1 MISIF
6 LFILIFFFLL
16 AILYDFNSNLK
27 TSKKVVFAITFQA
40 IVLSLFFGYHFWS
53 FLSKLPQKFPHPIS
67 GNVSFEFE
75 NKDSDILAIYF
86 CIIVFFISFILIKN
100 LYKNFEI
107 GIDYAYISLIP
118 FAILLG
124 QWIKIENTKILLF
137 ISLIFVSVDIL
148 IKTILKI
155 LIKNNK
161 IKLEEFNYFYESI
174 ILTSFF
180 FLFSSFGIFLFTNRI
195 GLFVSLKNV
204 ILFILFLIFILILL
218 KKKLDFFLIIS
229 QVGLPFLLSVFLA
242 PVIIAP
248 VGEKSYFPY
257 KNLNYYILFILFVI
271 FTYNILKKFF
281 LKENKDLLKLIA
293 PTSIALILILLMT
306 NPYNWPYINKDDFHS
321 GHYFLPWYLLKEF
334 GQFPFLE
341 CQPAYGLLNYIPG
354 FLSFIFYDGTYSGI
368 SMVGNHFYGIF
379 ILISFFTLKKELGL
393 YIPLILII
401 SGKEFFKPLYTA
413 YFFSIAIFLLLL
425 NSKIKKHYL
434 FFLWIFSSA
443 FLFLWSIPDGVPLV
457 LGTIP
462 FGIFLFIES
471 IKNKRKVFI
480 KLLLI
485 FFLILFS
492 LSFFTDFDKVFLNQI
507 KYLKEN
513 ASINSVAQGIKWD
526 WPIGKERITLG
537 PLWQFLRV
545 FWIFIPVFLFL
556 LIIFKRKEII
566 SNKKIL
572 FLLFFLMIS
581 IAFLIPRAFGRIDK
595 SELSR
600 PYTPNF
606 LLFFIFPILIF
617 PFIKK
622 EHKIYFILL
631 FSIIIGAIGYT
642 NKTFEHTLGTL
653 NNLKIYKAENT
664 ISGEREGLSGIGKEV
679 RMDGKQLGR
688 QKNLRKTL
696 KNLLKK
702 GETFYN
708 TTNHNAD
715 YIFQGL
721 PIPTRYYTI
730 YDISSKYFQ
739 MEVIKELK
747 EKEVLLVLI
756 FSENYIFDGGTL
768 PFRAPEVYFYLL
780 ENYTP
785 FEGDGGYIWM
795 IKKDEIARLEG
806 KYEIKDLKGQIELL
820 NKAFFMKNLKYLP
833 ASWGAS
839 IVSISRQLEKE
850 AGIKDINLVDIKG
863 IEKKEKFLITCA
875 DDQYLVFEV
884 PPNIKAD
891 YFYIHLKG
899 LKNEKDKIQIF
910 WANDL
915 YPSFCEE
922 SSQIFYFSKFGRYLI
937 PISYSPSFKVQS
949 KRRFIRL
956 DFQEEIGNI
965 IKIKDLAFY
974 KKKNCK

>member
-16 AILYDFNSNLK
+16 TILYDFNSNLNL
-27 TSKKVVFAITFQA
+27 SKKVVFAIILQS
-40 IVLSLFFGYHFWS
+40 IVISISLGYYFWS
-53 FLSKLPQKFPHPIS
+53 FLSKFPQKFLYPIS

-86 CIIVFFISFILIKN
+86 CILVFLISFILIKN

-124 QWIKIENTKILLF
+124 QWIKVENTKNLLF
-137 ISLIFVSVDIL
+137 ISLIFVLIDIL

-161 IKLEEFNYFYESI
+161 IKLEDFNFFYKNI
-174 ILTSFF
+174 IHISFF

-204 ILFILFLIFILILL
+204 ILFILFLILTLILL
-218 KKKLDFFLIIS
+218 KKKLDFFLILS

-248 VGEKSYFPY
+248 HGEKSYFPY

-271 FTYNILKKFF
+271 FIYNILKKFF
-281 LKENKDLLKLIA
+281 IKENKNISKLIA

-306 NPYNWPYINKDDFHS
+306 GPYNWPYINKDDFHL

-341 CQPAYGLLNYIPG
+341 CQPAYGLLNYLPG
-354 FLSFIFYDGTYSGI
+354 FLSYIFYDGTYSGI
-368 SMVGNHFYGIF
+368 SMVGNHYIGIF
-379 ILISFFTLKKELGL
+379 LLILFFTLKKEIGI
-393 YIPLILII
+393 YIPIILII
-401 SGKEFFKPLYTA
+401 LGRGSFASLYTI
-413 YFFSIAIFLLLL
+413 YFFSIAIFLFLL
-425 NSKIKKHYL
+425 NSKIKKHFL

-480 KLLLI
+480 KLLII

-492 LSFFTDFDKVFLNQI
+492 LSFFTDFEKIFLNGI
-507 KYLKEN
+507 KYLIEN
-513 ASINSVAQGIKWD
+513 ANVNTIAQGIKWD
-526 WPIGKERITLG
+526 LPPGKKRITLG

-545 FWIFIPVFLFL
+545 FWIFIPVFLLF

-566 SNKKIL
+566 SNKKIF
-572 FLLFFLMIS
+572 FLLIFLLIS
-581 IAFLIPRAFGRIDK
+581 IIFLIPRAFGRIDK
-595 SELSR
+595 GEFSR
-600 PYTPNF
+600 PYAPNF
-606 LLFFIFPILIF
+606 LLFFVFPILIF
-617 PFIKK
+617 PFINK
-622 EHKIYFILL
+622 EYKIYFILI
-631 FSIIIGAIGYT
+631 FSILLGAIGYPNT
-642 NKTFEHTLGTL
+642 SIEHSLGTL

-664 ISGEREGLSGIGKEV
+664 ISGEREGLSGIGKQV
-679 RMDGKQLGR
+679 IMDLKQLER

-747 EKEVLLVLI
+747 EKEVPLVLI
-756 FSENYIFDGGTL
+756 SSENYIFDGGTL

-785 FEGDGGYIWM
+785 FEGDSGYIWM
-795 IKKDEIARLEG
+795 IKKNETKRLEG

-839 IVSISRQLEKE
+839 IVSISKKLEKE
-850 AGIKDINLVDIKG
+850 VGIKDINLVDIKG
-863 IEKKEKFLITCA
+863 IEKKGKFLITCA

-884 PPNIKAD
+884 PPNIRAD
-891 YFYIHLKG
+891 YFYIYLKG
-899 LKNEKDKIQIF
+899 LKNEKDKMQIF

-915 YPSFCEE
+915 YPSFDEKN
-922 SSQIFYFSKFGRYLI
+922 SQIFNFSKFGKYLI

-974 KKKNCK
+974 NPT